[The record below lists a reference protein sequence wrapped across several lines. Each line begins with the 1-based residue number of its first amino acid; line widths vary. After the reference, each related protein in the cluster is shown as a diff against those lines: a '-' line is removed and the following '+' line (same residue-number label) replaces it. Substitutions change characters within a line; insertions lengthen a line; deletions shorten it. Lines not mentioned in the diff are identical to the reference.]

1 MISIIYKIE
10 NANNNKFNF
19 QRLYDLDI
27 RQTKRY
33 NKTGKYNVRHK
44 VVDIRHTD
52 WEQECMNKDKIVI
65 SMPGY
70 IKAKYDKECGC
81 SDATLFMYVNN
92 KQHGEN
98 LINLLNSDIY
108 QIIINS
114 YRELTGLNN
123 HKNINRLS
131 IVNIKDI
138 NFSDKEQNIIN
149 NLSSIKIEKLNEP
162 KIIKDGRKKYYLIN
176 DKLYKIKKDNSQ
188 GELFGSYI
196 NGKIIEGINDNVDII
211 FEVSKKN

>member
-1 MISIIYKIE
+1 MISIIHKIE

-19 QRLYDLDI
+19 QRLRDLDSSAQI
-27 RQTKRY
+27 KRY

-44 VVDIRHTD
+44 VVDIRHTE

-70 IKAKYDKECGC
+70 IKATYDKECGC
-81 SDATLFMYVNN
+81 SDATLFMYVNSE
-92 KQHGEN
+92 KDGKI
-98 LINLLNSDIY
+98 LIDLLNSNIY

-138 NFSDKEQNIIN
+138 IFSTKEKNIIN
-149 NLSSIKIEKLNEP
+149 NLSPIEIKNENEDENESEP
-162 KIIKDGRKKYYLIN
+162 LIIKDGRKKYYVIN
-176 DKLYKIKKDNSQ
+176 NKLYKVKKDKSK
-188 GELFGSYI
+188 GILVGSYI
-196 NGKIIEGINDNVDII
+196 NGKIIE
-211 FEVSKKN
+211 SKK

>member
-1 MISIIYKIE
+1 
-10 NANNNKFNF
+10 
-19 QRLYDLDI
+19 
-27 RQTKRY
+27 
-33 NKTGKYNVRHK
+33 
-44 VVDIRHTD
+44 
-52 WEQECMNKDKIVI
+52 MN
-65 SMPGY
+65 MPGY
-70 IKAKYDKECGC
+70 IKATYDKECGC

-92 KQHGEN
+92 KQHGEKI
-98 LINLLNSDIY
+98 INLLNSDIY

-138 NFSDKEQNIIN
+138 IFSDKEQNIIN
-149 NLSSIKIEKLNEP
+149 NLSSLKLEKINEP

-196 NGKIIEGINDNVDII
+196 DGKIIEGLNDDIDII
-211 FEVSKKN
+211 YEVSKITNEDKEIKKKY